1 MSTQTVS
8 LSHCNS
14 AWGMCKCV
22 LVFHATPLHSTSCIM
37 ENSLFCMIIH
47 FHRLKMCSFVY
58 GTHKNACTETHTVT
72 GSSLCCR
79 PMIKVIVT
87 LIFKGW
93 DCFSMC
99 AEQIVPAS
107 SCDQDF
113 SSFWASLNYCCC
125 WIVAHRTHL
134 LSTCFLVVNK
144 SKLIHN

>member
-1 MSTQTVS
+1 M
-8 LSHCNS
+8 
-14 AWGMCKCV
+14 
-22 LVFHATPLHSTSCIM
+22 FFLHDYPFFT
-37 ENSLFCMIIH
+37 H
-47 FHRLKMCSFVY
+47 LKHVY
-58 GTHKNACTETHTVT
+58 GMHIYACTETHTAIKLFFSVHEIT
-72 GSSLCCR
+72 GSSLGR

-99 AEQIVPAS
+99 AEQIVPTS

-113 SSFWASLNYCCC
+113 SSFSASLNYCCR

-144 SKLIHN
+144 SASSIINEIMEL

>member
-1 MSTQTVS
+1 
-8 LSHCNS
+8 
-14 AWGMCKCV
+14 
-22 LVFHATPLHSTSCIM
+22 
-37 ENSLFCMIIH
+37 MIIH
-47 FHRLKMCSFVY
+47 FHAFIRVPFYIGHTYIHVQGHTFPHTAIKLDFPI
-58 GTHKNACTETHTVT
+58 HKIN

-87 LIFKGW
+87 LICKGG

-107 SCDQDF
+107 SCDQEF

-144 SKLIHN
+144 SKPSIIDQILELQSYISYYKTPLQSEFLTVVII

>member
-1 MSTQTVS
+1 MC
-8 LSHCNS
+8 SH
-14 AWGMCKCV
+14 V
-22 LVFHATPLHSTSCIM
+22 LCYIT
-37 ENSLFCMIIH
+37 
-47 FHRLKMCSFVY
+47 SFVY
-58 GTHKNACTETHTVT
+58 DVYRMLAYVCTETCTPAHTAIKLDFSVQEIT

-79 PMIKVIVT
+79 PMKKVVVT

-93 DCFSMC
+93 DWFSVC

-113 SSFWASLNYCCC
+113 ISFWVSLNYCRH

-144 SKLIHN
+144 SNSSIINEIMEL